1 MLARV
6 RIVLVETAGA
16 ANIGAAARAM
26 ANMGLRDLVL
36 VTPKCDPFS
45 EPAVEYAA
53 HGADVLQSA
62 RLVESIPDALT
73 GCIRSYASSAKSGM
87 YHRQAVCSPADAA
100 RQACLSSATG
110 RVAFAFGP
118 ERTGFTLPELLHFDA
133 LITIPADERYPVL
146 NVAAAVLIVCYELR
160 RTVLAAGGATA
171 DPSQSEPLADD
182 VRKRVM
188 FEKLTASLEQIGFF
202 RGQQSPEHLRFALRR
217 ILGRVPLSVNETD
230 ILIGMAQQIGWYA
243 QRYGP
248 REQGGMANSE

>member
-1 MLARV
+1 MLDRV
-6 RIVLVETAGA
+6 RIVMVHTSGA
-16 ANIGAAARAM
+16 TNIGSAARAM

-36 VTPKCDPFS
+36 VSPQCDPFS

-53 HGADVLQSA
+53 HGADVLQAA
-62 RLVESIPDALT
+62 RLAETIPAALT
-73 GCIRSYASSAKSGM
+73 GCIRSYASSAKSGL
-87 YHRQAVCSPADAA
+87 YHRQALCSPADAA
-100 RQACLSSATG
+100 CEAVETCVHG
-110 RVAFAFGP
+110 RVAIAFGP

-133 LITIPADERYPVL
+133 LITIPAEESYPVL

-160 RTVLAAGGATA
+160 RAFLARGAIRA
-171 DPSQSEPLADD
+171 DASDGEPRADD

-188 FEKLTASLEQIGFF
+188 FEKLTASLDRIGFF

-230 ILIGMAQQIGWYA
+230 ILIGMAQQIGWFA

-248 REQGGMANSE
+248 GEQEGITNSE